1 MPRPSS
7 LVPFRLA
14 PPLSGTLQG
23 TMTASE
29 LRDKYLRF
37 FESKGHTRHPS
48 GLLIPYDV
56 TGKLDESLLFNGAGM
71 VQFKPYFRGVATPEN
86 KRLANAQ
93 KCVRTGD
100 IDEVG
105 DLSHLTF
112 FEMMGNFSFGD
123 YFKKEAIDYSWEFL
137 TSAEW
142 LGLDVHRLAFTIF
155 EEDDEAYG
163 YWAEHFSSIGIDPA
177 TRIFRLGEET
187 NYWPAGAFSSGPPG
201 PCGPNSEMFFWTP
214 NDEPAPTGPYT
225 REDYLR
231 DEKAGKWL
239 EIWNDVFIQYEWKGS
254 LRDPSNPS
262 KGYEK
267 EGLDPLPFRSIDTGM
282 GLERTAAVLGGHSS
296 VYDIDIFQPILR
308 AIEAV
313 KSGRDG
319 SSLHSSTVEP
329 TVPPLKYGDDP
340 EKDKAIRIIADHI
353 RTACFCIADGV
364 LPSNTGRGY
373 VLRRLIRRA
382 VLKGQRVLGFEE
394 PFFHKVFEGVLEVMG
409 HHYTELYERREIIV
423 ETLQNEEN
431 QFRRTVSQGYN
442 ELLNQLRF
450 LVASDSTGSGG
461 CLVTL
466 KYLLNKDNELPLPSN
481 PELVTLLNHLPTRN
495 DREARFETYLNYSNL
510 EAETLSTPSLVSH
523 FLDCIKRHYESLIQS
538 RRVSLELTQAY
549 DYVKQLVMPGNI
561 AFRLYDTYGFPLEV
575 TTELC
580 AEAGIGI
587 DLDGYEQ
594 AMREAQERSRGASDM
609 DTVYGGYDEELVLSI
624 SDAVNLQTDF
634 IGYDTFKAECKVAQI
649 SPRFG
654 PDGVTTADL
663 QVCLDQTPFYA
674 ESGGQV
680 GDTGTIS
687 CDDFELKVVKTW
699 KEMGLVWHDVEMV
712 RGPHVQG
719 LDKDGALSIL
729 NSGVFFKTVVA
740 EVDKERRKAITRN
753 HTATHLLH
761 AALRNVLG
769 KHVTQAGSLVHPDHL
784 RFDFTHGKGMTP
796 KEIAE
801 VEKIVNQQILND
813 RGVVIH
819 SDLAIDDAKK
829 MGAMALFG
837 EKYGD
842 RVRMIEV
849 EGFSKELCGGCHVNR
864 SGEIGLFK
872 ITSESSAAS
881 GVRRIEAITGT
892 GAYQWVNDQ
901 QATLRKIADLL
912 KTPGADLVA
921 SVEKTLETLREE
933 KKKREKAEAAMV
945 RGGGSTKEEKADAFE
960 TVGAIKLWTKRFDS
974 IDPKIVASAVDDNV
988 ANNPGLVAVAAIV
1001 NEGKVNLVCK
1011 VGAEAVK
1018 NGAHAGNIVREV
1030 AKMVGGG
1037 GGGRP
1042 DFATAGGKDPSMV
1055 DAALASVKGLLG

>member
-1 MPRPSS
+1 
-7 LVPFRLA
+7 
-14 PPLSGTLQG
+14 
-23 TMTASE
+23 MTASE

-71 VQFKPYFRGVATPEN
+71 VQFKPYFRGAATPAN
-86 KRLANAQ
+86 KRLTNAQ

-123 YFKKEAIDYSWEFL
+123 YFKQEAIAYSWEFL
-137 TSAEW
+137 TSPEW

-163 YWAEHFSSIGIDPA
+163 YWASHFSSVGIDPA

-214 NDEPAPTGPYT
+214 SDEPAPTGPYT
-225 REDYLR
+225 RDDYLR

-254 LRDPSNPS
+254 LRDPSRPGD
-262 KGYEK
+262 GYVK
-267 EGLDPLPFRSIDTGM
+267 EGLDDLPFRSIDTGM

-296 VYDIDIFQPILR
+296 VYDIDIFQPIIR
-308 AIEAV
+308 AIETV
-313 KSGRDG
+313 SRTTG
-319 SSLHSSTVEP
+319 SQPVADTLAEGLEGERTRELHDKKATGKVH
-329 TVPPLKYGDDP
+329 VVHLKYGDDP
-340 EKDKAIRIIADHI
+340 EKDQAIRIIADHI

-431 QFRRTVSQGYN
+431 QFRRTVKQG
-442 ELLNQLRF
+442 LSMLREYVVRIF
-450 LVASDSTGSGG
+450 EFEYEEIAEAVEASDPILADQIRNST
-461 CLVTL
+461 
-466 KYLLNKDNELPLPSN
+466 
-481 PELVTLLNHLPTRN
+481 
-495 DREARFETYLNYSNL
+495 DRVAAR
-510 EAETLSTPSLVSH
+510 SL
-523 FLDCIKRHYESLIQS
+523 FIQS
-538 RRVSLELTQAY
+538 LEQGSIRFSG
-549 DYVKQLVMPGNI
+549 DSKPFPGEL
-561 AFRLYDTYGFPLEV
+561 AFELYDTFGFPLEV
-575 TTELC
+575 TVELC
-580 AEAGIGI
+580 AEAGIGV
-587 DLDGYEQ
+587 DLEGYEE

-624 SDAVNLQTDF
+624 SDAVNLKTVF
-634 IGYDTFKAECKVAQI
+634 IGYDTLRAECKVAQI

-654 PDGVTTADL
+654 SDGVTTGDL

-712 RGPHVQG
+712 FGPHLQG

-729 NSGVFFKTVVA
+729 NSGAFFKTVVA

-769 KHVTQAGSLVHPDHL
+769 KHVTQAGSAVYPDSL
-784 RFDFTHGKGMTP
+784 RFDFTHGKAMTP

-813 RGVVIH
+813 RGVVVH
-819 SDLAIDDAKK
+819 SDLAIDEAKA

-872 ITSESSAAS
+872 IASESSAAS

-892 GAYQWVNDQ
+892 GAYRWVNDQ

-912 KTPGADLVA
+912 KAPGADLVA
-921 SVEKTLETLREE
+921 SVEKTLEQLREE

-945 RGGGSTKEEKADAFE
+945 RGGASASEDKKDSFE
-960 TVGAIKLWTKRFDS
+960 TVGAVKLWTKRFDS

-988 ANNPGLVAVAAIV
+988 ANNPDLVAVAAIV

-1042 DFATAGGKDPSMV
+1042 DFATAGGKDPSKV